1 MPYQLMSTVSSQHYV
16 LGCAATSSRL
26 FPART
31 KLLFAI
37 TQQLHKEGVLYTL
50 PPCQDGSVPAP
61 SLQYTGQ

>member
-1 MPYQLMSTVSSQHYV
+1 MVDW
-16 LGCAATSSRL
+16 GDFAATSSRL

-37 TQQLHKEGVLYTL
+37 TQQLRKEGVLYTL

-61 SLQYTGQ
+61 CLPVTAVGP